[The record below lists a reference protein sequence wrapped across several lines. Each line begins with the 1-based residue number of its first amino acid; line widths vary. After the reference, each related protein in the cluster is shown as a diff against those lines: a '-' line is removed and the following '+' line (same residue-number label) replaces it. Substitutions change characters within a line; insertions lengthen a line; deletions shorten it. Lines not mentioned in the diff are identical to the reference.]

1 MKKLE
6 LEPFSLRLRT
16 PVRAAWGTL
25 ERRELLRVR
34 LRDTGNDFGVGE
46 AAPLEDYDG
55 VSLAAVRA
63 ELERGEPSLPHAVA
77 AVNMAEWDLR
87 GRRDARPVAALLVE
101 DPLGSVPVNALVG
114 AEDRETASAQAAQ
127 AVAAGFRCLK
137 VKVGVGDD
145 AGRLAAVRAA
155 VGPDVALRIDANGAW
170 TVDEAVAALQSL
182 ASVGI
187 ELCEEPVHG
196 VEALAAVRA
205 AVEVPVAMDETAL
218 EPGAVE
224 SGAADAV
231 CLRVGAHGGI
241 SRVLEAA
248 AAARG
253 AGSDVYLAS
262 TFDGPVG
269 VAAGLH
275 AAAALRVTRPC
286 GLATLAL
293 FDGLTDPFPPVDGAI
308 TLPDTPGLGVS

>member
-101 DPLGSVPVNALVG
+101 DPLASVPVNALVG

-155 VGPDVALRIDANGAW
+155 VGPDVTLRIDANGAW
-170 TVDEAVAALQSL
+170 TVDEAVAALRSL
-182 ASVGI
+182 APVGI

-196 VEALAAVRA
+196 VEALTAVRA

-293 FDGLTDPFPPVDGAI
+293 FDGLADPFPPADGAI
-308 TLPDTPGLGVS
+308 ALPETPGLGVS